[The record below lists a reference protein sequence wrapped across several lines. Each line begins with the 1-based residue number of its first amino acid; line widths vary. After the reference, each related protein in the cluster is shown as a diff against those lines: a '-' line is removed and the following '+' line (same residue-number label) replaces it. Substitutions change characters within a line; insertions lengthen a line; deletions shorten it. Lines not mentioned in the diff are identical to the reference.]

1 MNITGYTKQLCLIG
15 DPVEHS
21 LSPAMHNEACRILN
35 LDYVYTALQ
44 VNEQDIPAAIRGLS
58 AMHVS
63 GFNVTMPGKKI
74 AAGLVDEIS
83 KEAALS
89 ASVNTVVPKDGKLY
103 GYSTDGYGFMRSL
116 RDKGVDLKGEKLSVL
131 GLGGAATAICVQAA
145 LDGVKEIV
153 IFRRKNSKWSEAL
166 SFADLLQAESSAR
179 VLIEDIE
186 DDRLLQQHCRESRLL
201 VNATSA
207 GMKPHEDLLP
217 IRDLS
222 LLRKELFV
230 YDVIYN
236 PMETAF
242 LKAAKAAGCSTLN
255 GIPML
260 INQGAKAFEYF
271 TGHEMPVREVT
282 KAIFPNYYSVG
293 EIPTSKF

>member
-15 DPVEHS
+15 NPVAHS

-44 VNEQDIPAAIRGLS
+44 VDDQDYPAAIKGLS

-63 GFNVTMPGKKI
+63 GFNVTMPGKRI
-74 AAGLVDEIS
+74 VAGLVDEIS

-89 ASVNTVVPKDGKLY
+89 ASVNTVVPRDGRLY
-103 GYSTDGYGFMRSL
+103 GYSTDGYGFMQSL
-116 RDKGVDLKGEKLSVL
+116 RDAGLDPRGEKLAVL

-145 LDGVKEIV
+145 LDGVREIV

-166 SFADLLQAESSAR
+166 SFADLLQAESSAK
-179 VLIEDIE
+179 VVIADIE
-186 DDRLLQQHCRESRLL
+186 DDQLLQQHCRESQIL

-222 LLRKELFV
+222 ILRKDLFV

-242 LKAAKAAGCSTLN
+242 LKAAKAA
-255 GIPML
+255 
-260 INQGAKAFEYF
+260 
-271 TGHEMPVREVT
+271 R
-282 KAIFPNYYSVG
+282 
-293 EIPTSKF
+293 

>member
-15 DPVEHS
+15 NPVAHS

-44 VNEQDIPAAIRGLS
+44 VNDQDYPAAIKGLT

-63 GFNVTMPGKKI
+63 GFNVTMPGKRI
-74 AAGLVDEIS
+74 VAGLVDEIS

-89 ASVNTVVPKDGKLY
+89 ASVNTVVPRDGKLY
-103 GYSTDGYGFMRSL
+103 GYSTDGYGFMQSL
-116 RDKGVDLKGEKLSVL
+116 RDVGLDLKGEKLSVL
-131 GLGGAATAICVQAA
+131 GLGGAATAICVQSA
-145 LDGVKEIV
+145 LDGVKEIL
-153 IFRRKNSKWSEAL
+153 IFRRKNSKWAEAL
-166 SFADLLQAESSAR
+166 AFADQLQAASSAR
-179 VLIEDIE
+179 VIIADIE
-186 DDRLLQQHCRESRLL
+186 DESMLQQHCRESSVL

-207 GMKPHEDLLP
+207 GMKPHEELLP
-217 IRDLS
+217 IKDLS
-222 LLRKELFV
+222 ILHKDLLV

-271 TGHEMPVREVT
+271 TGYEMPVKEVT
-282 KAIFPNYYSVG
+282 KAVFPDY
-293 EIPTSKF
+293 ICADF

>member
-15 DPVEHS
+15 NPVAHS

-44 VNEQDIPAAIRGLS
+44 VNDQDYPAAIKGLT

-63 GFNVTMPGKKI
+63 GFNVTMPGKRI
-74 AAGLVDEIS
+74 VAGLVDEIS

-89 ASVNTVVPKDGKLY
+89 ASVNTVVPRDGKLY
-103 GYSTDGYGFMRSL
+103 GYSTDGYGFMQSL
-116 RDKGVDLKGEKLSVL
+116 RDVGLDLKGEKLSVL

-145 LDGVKEIV
+145 LDGVKEIL
-153 IFRRKNSKWSEAL
+153 IFRRKNSKWAEAL
-166 SFADLLQAESSAR
+166 AFADQLRAASSAK
-179 VLIEDIE
+179 VIIADIE
-186 DDRLLQQHCRESRLL
+186 DKSMLQQHCRESSVL
-201 VNATSA
+201 VNATST
-207 GMKPHEDLLP
+207 GMKPHEELLP
-217 IRDLS
+217 IKDLS
-222 LLRKELFV
+222 ILHKDLLV

-271 TGHEMPVREVT
+271 TGYEMPVKEVT
-282 KAIFPNYYSVG
+282 KAVFPDY
-293 EIPTSKF
+293 ICADF

>member
-15 DPVEHS
+15 NPVAHS
-21 LSPAMHNEACRILN
+21 LSPAMHNEACRLLN
-35 LDYVYTALQ
+35 LDYVYSALQ
-44 VNEQDIPAAIRGLS
+44 VYDDDYPAAIKGLQ
-58 AMHVS
+58 ALHVS

-74 AAGLVDEIS
+74 VAGLVDEIS

-89 ASVNTVVPKDGKLY
+89 ASVNTVVPRDGKLY
-103 GYSTDGYGFMRSL
+103 GYSTDGYGFMQSM
-116 RDKGVDLKGEKLSVL
+116 RDQGYDLKGEKISLL

-145 LDGVKEIV
+145 LDGLREIV
-153 IFRRKNSKWSEAL
+153 IFRRKNSKWEDAL
-166 SFADLLQAESSAR
+166 SFAARLEEASSAR
-179 VLIEDIE
+179 IVVADIE
-186 DDRLLQQHCRESRLL
+186 NSALLQQHCLESSVL

-217 IRDLS
+217 VNDLS
-222 LLRKELFV
+222 ILRKDLFV
-230 YDVIYN
+230 FDAIYN

-242 LKAAKAAGCSTLN
+242 LRAAKAVGCPHLN

-271 TGHEMPVREVT
+271 TGQQMPVKDVM
-282 KAIFPNYYSVG
+282 KAVFPDYL
-293 EIPTSKF
+293 PQP